1 MIQVRP
7 MNMMNRSRR
16 RLIYW
21 LCQAV
26 GWTVY
31 ICIGLI
37 FVWIYPPG
45 PPFWKFV
52 IVYAAGGVIA
62 IVCTNFYRAFLKKR
76 SWLALSPF
84 HALVRVIPASFVLG
98 FIIVLLMACT
108 YLPVFPREFFTSGGF
123 LWIFPALYA
132 WITSVFGWNVI
143 YFSVHYFR
151 QYRSA
156 ELEQLRLSVV
166 AKDAQFRA
174 LVSQLN
180 PHFIFNCLNSIR
192 ARIGEDPEDA
202 QAMITELSSIL
213 RYSLE
218 SGGRKTVLLAD
229 ELEAVSAYLK
239 LEAMRFEER
248 LRIHIDATPA
258 ALSAAMPPMLL
269 QTLVENGVK
278 HGIASLPRGGEI
290 RIDAKLN
297 DGALHLQVTNSGQIA
312 PTNNSTHLG
321 LENARERLRLLY
333 GAKASLSVRNNGSQ
347 SVVAE
352 VSLPSAAA
360 QGEP

>member
-1 MIQVRP
+1 M
-7 MNMMNRSRR
+7 MMNRSRR
-16 RLIYW
+16 RLTYW
-21 LCQAV
+21 LCQV
-26 GWTVY
+26 LGWTVY
-31 ICIGLI
+31 VCIGLI
-37 FVWIYPPG
+37 FVWIYYPPG
-45 PPFWKFV
+45 EPFWKYI
-52 IVYAAGGVIA
+52 IVYAAGGAIA
-62 IVCTNFYRAFLKKR
+62 VVCTHIYRAFLQKR
-76 SWLALSPF
+76 SWLTLPPF
-84 HALVRVIPASFVLG
+84 RALVRVIPASFVVG
-98 FIIVLLMACT
+98 FIITFLTACT
-108 YLPVFPREFFTSGGF
+108 YIPVFPRAYFVSSGYG
-123 LWIFPALYA
+123 WIFGALYA
-132 WITSVFGWNVI
+132 WIGSVFGWNVI
-143 YFSVHYFR
+143 YFGVHYFQQSR
-151 QYRSA
+151 AA
-156 ELEQLRLSVV
+156 EVEQLRLSVV

-213 RYSLE
+213 RYSLD
-218 SGGRKTVLLAD
+218 SGRRRTVSLAD

-248 LRIHIDATPA
+248 LRIRIDAAPA

-269 QTLVENGVK
+269 QTLVENGIK

-333 GAKASLSVRNNGSQ
+333 GAKASLTVRNNGSQ
-347 SVVAE
+347 SVIAE
-352 VSLPSAAA
+352 VSLPVAHTDS
-360 QGEP
+360 